1 MKLTRSQQRKLV
13 SAVITLIVILLGG
26 YTLNQPQQETVT
38 VGPVDPGYYRVVT
51 FSDGDTISVDM
62 NGTEEKI
69 RMIGVD
75 TPETHHPS
83 KPVQC
88 FGRAASAFTKEF
100 IGTKPVRLE
109 ADPLNDNRDRYG
121 RLLRYVYTPDGKM
134 VNRELI
140 AQGYGFAYTSFPL
153 EKSDEFQKLEDNARE
168 KNLGLWGG
176 CKIITNQYGSEES
189 SPE

>member
-1 MKLTRSQQRKLV
+1 MALTKSQKKKLV

-26 YTLNQPQQETVT
+26 YTLQQPQQEVITQ
-38 VGPVDPGYYRVVT
+38 GPVDPGYYAVVRI
-51 FSDGDTISVDM
+51 SDGDTISVDM

-88 FGRAASAFTKEF
+88 FGRAASEFTKKF
-100 IGTKPVRLE
+100 IGTQPVRLE
-109 ADPLNDNRDRYG
+109 ADPLNDNRDRYQ

-134 VNRELI
+134 LNRELV
-140 AQGYGFAYTSFPL
+140 AQGYGFAYTSFPM

-168 KNLGLWGG
+168 NNLGLWGG
-176 CKIITNQYGSEES
+176 CEITTNQYGSQES

>member
-1 MKLTRSQQRKLV
+1 MKLTKSQQRKLV
-13 SAVITLIVILLGG
+13 SAVITIIVILLGG
-26 YTLNQPQQETVT
+26 YTLQQPQQETVT

-88 FGRAASAFTKEF
+88 FGHAASAFTKEF

-134 VNRELI
+134 LNRELV

-153 EKSDEFQKLEDNARE
+153 EKSDEFQKLEDNARD

-176 CKIITNQYGSEES
+176 CEIITNQYGSQES

>member
-1 MKLTRSQQRKLV
+1 MALTKSQKKKLV

-26 YTLNQPQQETVT
+26 YTLQQPQQEVITQ
-38 VGPVDPGYYRVVT
+38 GPVNPGYYAVVRI
-51 FSDGDTISVDM
+51 SDGDTISVDM

-88 FGRAASAFTKEF
+88 FGRAASEFTKKF
-100 IGTKPVRLE
+100 IGTQPVRLE
-109 ADPLNDNRDRYG
+109 ADPLNDNRDRYQ

-134 VNRELI
+134 LNRELV

-168 KNLGLWGG
+168 NNLGLWGG
-176 CKIITNQYGSEES
+176 CEIITNQYGSQES

>member
-1 MKLTRSQQRKLV
+1 MKLTKSQQRKLV

-100 IGTKPVRLE
+100 IGTRPVRLE

-134 VNRELI
+134 LNRELI

-153 EKSDEFQKLEDNARE
+153 EKSDEFQKLEDNARD

-176 CKIITNQYGSEES
+176 CDIVTNSYGSSES
-189 SPE
+189 TPE

>member
-38 VGPVDPGYYRVVT
+38 VGPVDPGYYRVVN

-134 VNRELI
+134 LNRELI

-153 EKSDEFQKLEDNARE
+153 EKSDEFQKLEDNARD

-176 CKIITNQYGSEES
+176 CEIITNQYGSQES